1 MSVPPARQRWL
12 LQPLADAGLTGEEI
26 ADLVF
31 GLAFDGV
38 VGGRAP
44 APGRLDAMVGR
55 HPAAVRAA
63 WFEVLDRMTAAGAD
77 APGPG

>member
-12 LQPLADAGLTGEEI
+12 LQPLVDAGLTDDEI
-26 ADLVF
+26 ADLVV

-38 VGGRAP
+38 VAGRAP
-44 APGRLDAMVGR
+44 APGRLDAMVGQR
-55 HPAAVRAA
+55 PAAVRAA

-77 APGPG
+77 APG